1 MNSIPVEGY
10 ISIDVENPKGGY
22 HEPYVIITKIPNHKN
37 CHSIRLSRLA
47 LKYFSLKK
55 NVDPNAHEN

>member
-1 MNSIPVEGY
+1 MNSITIKGY

-22 HEPYVIITKIPNHKN
+22 YKPYVVITKILDHRNGHTVRPN
-37 CHSIRLSRLA
+37 RVA
-47 LKYFSLKK
+47 LKYLDLKK